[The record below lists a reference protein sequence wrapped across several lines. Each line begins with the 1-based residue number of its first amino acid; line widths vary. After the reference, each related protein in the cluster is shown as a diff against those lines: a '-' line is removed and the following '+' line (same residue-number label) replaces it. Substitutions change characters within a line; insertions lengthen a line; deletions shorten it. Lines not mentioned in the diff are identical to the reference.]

1 MSNDW
6 VGLDDDAGGSQQ
18 VGGTQYV
25 GVVETPDAPEVRA
38 PRQPVR
44 RVAPSA
50 KPVQNKSFVVRSGAA
65 RGPRQQE
72 SLVYFPTEFG
82 AQVAINQEAAA
93 NMSKSKVHDVGGQR
107 ALRIQPGQYM
117 VIVPESR
124 FPEEPPRRARRRPQ
138 DSSEE
143 AMNGMGT
150 MSAAEIS
157 RMIGGILTPL
167 SEGAVGIA
175 AAVTGERRSQREA
188 DLERLRIQTGAD
200 ADAAARQTAVEEQQ
214 RQHTQNM
221 ARIRQ
226 QQAELNAIN
235 AGQTGAPSGSP
246 VVAPGGTSP
255 VVWVVVAVVALGGV
269 GGLVWYLSSHKKS
282 EK

>member
-50 KPVQNKSFVVRSGAA
+50 RPVQNKSFVA
-65 RGPRQQE
+65 REGSFRGSRKQE

-124 FPEEPPRRARRRPQ
+124 FPEEPPRRARRQRPAE
-138 DSSEE
+138 DEMS
-143 AMNGMGT
+143 GMGT
-150 MSAAEIS
+150 ADAASIMAS
-157 RMIGGILTPL
+157 IGLVLDPL
-167 SEGAVGIA
+167 VDLGVGIA
-175 AAVTGERRSQREA
+175 AGVAGSRRAEQEA
-188 DLERLRIQTGAD
+188 ALERLRIAASTEA
-200 ADAAARQTAVEEQQ
+200 AAAARQTATEEQR

-246 VVAPGGTSP
+246 VVAPTGGTSP
-255 VVWVVVAVVALGGV
+255 VVWVAVAVVALGGI
-269 GGLVWYLSSHKKS
+269 GGLVWFLSSRGKS